1 MIYLLNSPILT
12 AYGDWRFRGPLD
24 VAQARALLQAGFTS
38 AVGHAE
44 TAEFLS
50 RLLDLPIRADRLAVK
65 MAIADE
71 AVVLRL
77 TERLPAGI
85 SLTTAQIASVPYE
98 LGHLVRLG

>member
-12 AYGDWRFRGPLD
+12 AYGDWRFTGPLD
-24 VAQARALLQAGFTS
+24 VAQARALLHAGFTS

-50 RLLDLPIRADRLAVK
+50 RLLDLPVPADRRAVK
-65 MAIADE
+65 MKVGDE

-85 SLTTAQIASVPYE
+85 SLTTAQIAYVPYE
-98 LGHLVRLG
+98 LAHLARLG